1 MRDAS
6 CLQVLLLLM
15 LGAAGARMQE
25 SAACGQPRV
34 SSRIVGGQDA
44 QDGEWPWQTSIQHH
58 GVHVCGGSLIAPQWV
73 LTAAHCFPRRVLPAQ
88 YSVLLGALS
97 LGVTSSHQLLVP
109 VLRVLLPPDY
119 SEDEARGDL
128 ALLQLRHSV
137 PLSSRIQPVCLP
149 APGSHPP
156 PRSPCWVTG
165 WGSLSPGVPLPEG
178 RPLQGVRV
186 PLLNSLACDH
196 LYHIG
201 TDVPQAERIVLPG
214 NLCAGYRR
222 GHKDA
227 CQGDSGG
234 PLTCMDS
241 GHWVLV
247 GVVSWGKSCALPN
260 RPGVYTKVA
269 KYSPWIEAH
278 LSL

>member
-1 MRDAS
+1 M
-6 CLQVLLLLM
+6 
-15 LGAAGARMQE
+15 
-25 SAACGQPRV
+25 
-34 SSRIVGGQDA
+34 
-44 QDGEWPWQTSIQHH
+44 
-58 GVHVCGGSLIAPQWV
+58 
-73 LTAAHCFPRRVLPAQ
+73 
-88 YSVLLGALS
+88 LLGALS
-97 LGVTSSHQLLVP
+97 LDVRSSHELLVP

-128 ALLQLRHSV
+128 ALLQLRHPVS
-137 PLSSRIQPVCLP
+137 LSTRIQPVCLP

-156 PRSPCWVTG
+156 PGSPCWVTG
-165 WGSLSPGVPLPEG
+165 WGSLSPGVPLPKG

-186 PLLNSLACDH
+186 PLLDSRACDR
-196 LYHIG
+196 LYHVG
-201 TDVPQAERIVLPG
+201 ANVPQGERIVLPG

-234 PLTCMDS
+234 PLTCMES

-247 GVVSWGKSCALPN
+247 GVVSWGKGCALPN
-260 RPGVYTKVA
+260 RPGVYTNVA
-269 KYSPWIEAH
+269 KYSPWIQAR